1 MVKIRA
7 VLFDMGGTLVKPE
20 PTPKV
25 FEKIL
30 KAYGTIKPI
39 EKISE
44 AAEKAREKLDVE
56 KMMEFGSKFWVSLNL
71 IVLNYLR
78 IKNDALPLAEAID
91 REWWEYAEITLYPE
105 VPEVLQKLRERK
117 MKMGIITNTF
127 KYDLEKVLSKLNLKG
142 FFDVEVCID
151 VAGKAKPEKEIF
163 NYALK
168 KLGLQ
173 PSEVVFVGDEFEID
187 YEGALK
193 AGLNAFL
200 IDRENKIVDG
210 NIKKIKNLKEIL
222 HFV

>member
-1 MVKIRA
+1 MAEIKAI
-7 VLFDMGGTLVKPE
+7 LFDMGGTLVKPE

-30 KAYGTIKPI
+30 KAHGIIKPI
-39 EKISE
+39 EKISK
-44 AAEKAREKLDVE
+44 AVEKAREKLDVD
-56 KMMEFGSKFWVSLNL
+56 KMIELGAKFWVNLNL
-71 IVLNYLR
+71 IVLESLG
-78 IKNDALPLAEAID
+78 IKDVALPLAEAID
-91 REWWEYAEITLYPE
+91 REWWEYADISLYPE
-105 VPEVLQKLRERK
+105 VPEVLQKLRERSLK
-117 MKMGIITNTF
+117 TGIITNTF
-127 KYDLEKVLSKLNLKG
+127 KYDLEKVLLKLNLKG

-173 PSEVVFVGDEFEID
+173 PAEAVFVGDEFEID

-200 IDRENKIVDG
+200 IDRENKVDG
-210 NIKKIKNLKEIL
+210 NIRKIRNLNEIL
-222 HFV
+222 HFI